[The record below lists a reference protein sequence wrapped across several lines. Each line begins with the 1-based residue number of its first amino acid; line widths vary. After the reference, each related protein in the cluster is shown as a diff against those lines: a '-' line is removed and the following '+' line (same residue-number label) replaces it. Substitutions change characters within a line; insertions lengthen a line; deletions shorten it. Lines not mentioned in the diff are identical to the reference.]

1 MKLKWIMGLV
11 TAAVFSLGL
20 SGAQAQEELPDATIK
35 LSATSFGLGFGGSWG
50 SGTLT
55 YKGQNYPIDIQGFSF
70 GDVGI
75 SSIDANGKVYNLKNL
90 DDFNGNYAAAEA
102 GMTLGGGGTAFAMKN
117 QNGVSVTLVSTTRGL
132 EFTLGFSSMVMKVY
146 PPKIVAAAPAP
157 VRAPAPVAAPAP
169 VPSKIRFSTDELFEF
184 DKAVLKLSPSRN
196 KLDEFAA
203 RLKTLLYDSINVI
216 GYTDRIGS
224 EEYNKRLSL
233 RRAEAVKNYL
243 VTQGVDSEK
252 ILVEGRGKADPITGN
267 WCQGSE
273 RTKALIACLEPDR
286 RVEVGVYGTQETK

>member
-11 TAAVFSLGL
+11 TAAVFGLGL
-20 SGAQAQEELPDATIK
+20 SGAQAQEEFPDATIK
-35 LSATSFGLGFGGSWG
+35 LSAVSFGVAFGGSWG

-75 SSIDANGKVYNLKNL
+75 SKIDATGKVYNLKNL

-102 GMTLGGGGTAFAMKN
+102 GMTLGGGGTVFAMRN
-117 QNGVSVTLVSTTRGL
+117 QNGVTVTLVSTTRGL
-132 EFTLGFSSMVMKVY
+132 EFTLGFSSVVMKVN
-146 PPKIVAAAPAP
+146 PPEIVAAAPP
-157 VRAPAPVAAPAP
+157 PAPAPAPALAP
-169 VPSKIRFSTDELFEF
+169 VPSKMRFSTDELFEF
-184 DKAVLKLSPSRN
+184 DKAVLKLTPSRN

-203 RLKTLLYDSINVI
+203 TLKTLRYDSISVV

-224 EEYNKRLSL
+224 DEYNKRLSL

-252 ILVEGRGKADPITGN
+252 ILVEGRGKADSITGN
-267 WCQGSE
+267 WCQGSKK
-273 RTKALIACLEPDR
+273 TKALIACLEPDR
-286 RVEVGVYGTQETK
+286 RVEVEVDGTQETK